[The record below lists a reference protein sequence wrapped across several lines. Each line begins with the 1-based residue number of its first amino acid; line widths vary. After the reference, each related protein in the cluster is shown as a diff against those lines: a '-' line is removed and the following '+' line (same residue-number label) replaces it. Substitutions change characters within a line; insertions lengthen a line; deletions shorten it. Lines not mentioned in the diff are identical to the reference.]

1 MLQSLTRFAFAC
13 LLVSSTGCAMNASE
27 ENDPAPVGQTQ
38 EALSLKSSPKGAMQ
52 LWARATWDAQ
62 LQTTMV
68 DVSTTEVPPIDVV
81 PSHDPHNGDTFLS
94 VQAFTFR
101 DGHRVNLATLSGV
114 QIGPG
119 GGCIH
124 FSVPAG
130 VGETV
135 YVGGI
140 VRLTTDLAPGAGVAA
155 PAPVVVGDWVND
167 PTVLLDP
174 TH

>member
-1 MLQSLTRFAFAC
+1 MLLSKLGTFAIAC
-13 LLVSSTGCAMNASE
+13 LLVSATGCTMSAGAEEPAVGQSE
-27 ENDPAPVGQTQ
+27 QALSVNTPGQTQ
-38 EALSLKSSPKGAMQ
+38 
-52 LWARATWDAQ
+52 LWVRATWDAQ

-68 DVSTTEVPPIDVV
+68 DVSTSEVPPIDVT
-81 PSHDPHNGDTFLS
+81 PTHDPHNGDQFLS

-101 DGHRVNLATLSGV
+101 DGKRVNLANLGAK

-130 VGETV
+130 VGEQI
-135 YVGGI
+135 YVGSI
-140 VRLTTDLAPGAGVAA
+140 VRLEMDMKAGAGVAA

-167 PTVLLDP
+167 PTVALDP
-174 TH
+174 DHH